1 MSLDGLR
8 SSKECKKQSIIPF
21 TKVSLGNMMDG
32 SIPDCIWKLNNLE
45 TLNLAGN
52 GLKGTI
58 SKDSKIQ

>member
-1 MSLDGLR
+1 M
-8 SSKECKKQSIIPF
+8 I
-21 TKVSLGNMMDG
+21 DG